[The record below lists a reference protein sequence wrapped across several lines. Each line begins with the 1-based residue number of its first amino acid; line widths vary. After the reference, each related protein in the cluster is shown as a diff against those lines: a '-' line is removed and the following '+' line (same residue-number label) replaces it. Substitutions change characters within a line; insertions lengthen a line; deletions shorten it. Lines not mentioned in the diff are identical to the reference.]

1 MRGVVGDWGC
11 DVKYILPISFGN
23 DSTAMANKILESGM
37 PVDYI
42 LFYDTLME
50 FDDMYKY
57 KDKVTQYLKRKYNRD
72 IIVLKPMT
80 TFEEWCFGVIRDK
93 TADKYGYIRGIPND
107 LMGGVCYWKRESKVK
122 PFDKWAKETLDED
135 FTVYIGYTKNEQS
148 RKYKNETEIIKNI
161 HDKEL
166 TKTYTY
172 PLMYDFKMSGNDCKK
187 FLVENEMENP
197 LYKHFTRTG
206 CGTCHN
212 QSERSWFN
220 VWKYYPSVWEYMKWI
235 EKRLE
240 YYESKGMK
248 VANKYW
254 FIGQKTCEDMEFKF
268 EMNKNTIFDFSDDPV
283 KDCFC
288 KI

>member
-1 MRGVVGDWGC
+1 
-11 DVKYILPISFGN
+11 
-23 DSTAMANKILESGM
+23 MADKILSSDL
-37 PVDYI
+37 PVDHI
-42 LFYDTLME
+42 IFYDTLME
-50 FDDMYKY
+50 FDAMYEYKY
-57 KDKVTQYLKRKYNRD
+57 KVTDYFKRKYNKE

-93 TADKYGYIRGIPND
+93 NAESYGCIRGIPND

-122 PFDKWAKETLDED
+122 PAEKWAKENLDED

-148 RKYKNETEIIKNI
+148 RKYKNETETIKNI
-161 HDKEL
+161 HGKEI
-166 TKTYTY
+166 TKTYSY
-172 PLMYDFKMSGNDCKK
+172 PLMTDFKMSGLDCK
-187 FLVENEMENP
+187 LYLINEDMENP

-206 CGTCHN
+206 CATCHN

-220 VWKYYPSVWEYMKWI
+220 VWKHYQKVWEYMKWV
-235 EKRLE
+235 ESRLE
-240 YYESKGMK
+240 YYERRGMK

-254 FIGQKTCEDMEFKF
+254 AIGQKTCSDMEREF
-268 EMNKNTIFDFSDDPV
+268 EMNDNEMFNFSDDPI